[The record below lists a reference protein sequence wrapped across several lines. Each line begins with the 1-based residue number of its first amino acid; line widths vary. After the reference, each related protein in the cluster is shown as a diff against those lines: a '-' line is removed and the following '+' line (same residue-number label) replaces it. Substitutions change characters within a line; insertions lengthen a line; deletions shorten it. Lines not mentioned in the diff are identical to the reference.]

1 MSAPDTPT
9 RRTPSAL
16 LARVGPA
23 VAVIA
28 LSLPFVRPFL
38 ANGFPDS
45 GDGLLNLYRVVA
57 LDYSVRF
64 GDLWPRFL
72 PAMHFGFGAPN
83 FNYYS
88 PLSLYLMEGLHLA
101 GLDFSA
107 AFLAGLVIYGV
118 IAALGAYTLGA
129 AWGGPVAGLGCA
141 VAYLYAPFYFSSF
154 DRPAQFAALALAPW
168 IFWAFHA
175 LATRRRRIDFAL
187 AAALF
192 GALLLTHNITALYF
206 GPLAGLYILFLAWR
220 SQDRLQTL
228 LVLILPLV
236 VAVGLTAFFWLP
248 ALAEQGY
255 VQLERLDV
263 PMFDFHNNFLPLSQT
278 LGPPI
283 LSGEPGHL
291 ITIRA
296 DTLGW
301 PQIALGLAAL
311 GLVFWRGA
319 AEDERK
325 RSLRGLAGLCL
336 FAVVAL
342 LFLTT
347 RASTPIWEH
356 VPLVSLILFPS
367 RLLHAA
373 SLFLSLLAGLGVAL
387 LAERVRS
394 AGGRAALVGLCLG
407 GMILYPLSA
416 LNVGFIEKPP
426 TETIRDLHEMERSTG
441 WLAATSAG
449 EFVPRWVTEMP
460 HSWALTN
467 RFYEADLIPRLEENE
482 GVEVRAEEWG
492 LTRGELT
499 LAADQPTTLVFD
511 WFYFPGWRAEIDG
524 APAELTP
531 TEPNGLIALD
541 VPEGVHEVVVW
552 FGPTPVRRAGMWI
565 SLGAVIGLGALIA
578 LARWWRGGPITPAP
592 LDSAGLPAIMGAA
605 AAVGLLIFLFRL
617 LS

>member
-1 MSAPDTPT
+1 MADPTTPT
-9 RRTPSAL
+9 PSTRF
-16 LARVGPA
+16 ARVGLLLA
-23 VAVIA
+23 TIA

-38 ANGFPDS
+38 TNGFPDS

-57 LDYSVRF
+57 LDYSLRF

-88 PLSLYLMEGLHLA
+88 PLALYLLEGLHLA

-118 IAALGAYTLGA
+118 AAALGAYYLGA
-129 AWGGPVAGLGCA
+129 AWGGPIAGLGCA

-168 IFWAFHA
+168 IFWAFWS
-175 LATRRRRIDFAL
+175 LATRRRRIDFLL
-187 AAALF
+187 AALLF

-206 GPLAGLYILFLAWR
+206 GPLIGLYILFLAWK
-220 SQDRLQTL
+220 SADRLRTL
-228 LVLILPLV
+228 PVLILPLV
-236 VAVGLTAFFWLP
+236 LAVGLTAFFWLP

-255 VQLERLDV
+255 VQLERLDL

-278 LGPPI
+278 LGLPT
-283 LSGEPGHL
+283 LSDQPGQL
-291 ITIRA
+291 LSIRA

-301 PQIALGLAAL
+301 PQIALGLVAL
-311 GLVFWRGA
+311 GLIFWPGA
-319 AEDERK
+319 ADDDSR
-325 RSLRGLAGLCL
+325 RSLRGLAGLCA
-336 FAVVAL
+336 FAVAAL

-367 RLLHAA
+367 RLLNAA
-373 SLFLSLLAGLGVAL
+373 SLFLSLLAGLGMAL
-387 LAERVRS
+387 LAEKVRPT
-394 AGGRAALVGLCLG
+394 AGRAALTALCLG
-407 GMILYPLSA
+407 GMMLYPLSA
-416 LNVGFIEKPP
+416 LNVGFVEKPP
-426 TETIRDLHEMERSTG
+426 TDTIRDLHEMERSTG

-449 EFVPRWVTEMP
+449 EFVPRWVTELP

-467 RFYEADLIPRLEENE
+467 RFYDYDLIPRLEENE
-482 GVEVRAEEWG
+482 RVEVRAEDWG
-492 LTRGELT
+492 LTRGELA
-499 LAADQPTTLVFD
+499 LVADQPTTLVFE
-511 WFYFPGWRAEIDG
+511 WFYFPGWRATVDG
-524 APAELTP
+524 APVDLTP

-541 VPEGVHEVVVW
+541 VPEGAHEVKLW
-552 FGPTPVRRAGMWI
+552 FGPTPVRRAGVWI
-565 SLGAVIGLGALIA
+565 SLGALIGLGALIA
-578 LARWWRGGPITPAP
+578 LTRWWWDKSSPLAP
-592 LDSAGLPAIMGAA
+592 LDSAGLPAIIGAA
-605 AAVGLLIFLFRL
+605 VGIGLLIFLFRL